1 MVVLIA
7 VSSGDVASYHQAECL
22 LAMGDWEDMPDV
34 EHQRACAR
42 HQVRMW
48 WLPDGCLREDHLDLR
63 WQQATGEVV
72 DEVIFPSRH
81 SAASGQASLT
91 LHPIGVMQ
99 LGKDER
105 PPYGGKAGDCPPPSP
120 RLGPWWRE
128 LLKHGSELDDFSL
141 SLETTHH
148 GPWLKAPSLFIE
160 IGSTEDTWDHMG
172 AAELLAGIIWRGLG
186 LEDGILPALWP
197 GEGVVVVTLGGGH
210 YAPRANKLAAIPG
223 VWLGHMLANYALP
236 FEAPEV
242 EGETPSGNWS
252 QSISA
257 AISSTREA
265 FPGGQLVATLE
276 RKSFKAWQR
285 NAIIEYLASLDV
297 PVVRTKDIEA
307 MLQ

>member
-22 LAMGDWEDMPDV
+22 LAMGDWEDIPDV

-99 LGKDER
+99 LGKDEH

-197 GEGVVVVTLGGGH
+197 GEGVVVVTLGGVIMRQEPTNLPLFQVYGLVTCWRIMPFH
-210 YAPRANKLAAIPG
+210 LRLLKLKVKHP
-223 VWLGHMLANYALP
+223 
-236 FEAPEV
+236 
-242 EGETPSGNWS
+242 
-252 QSISA
+252 
-257 AISSTREA
+257 
-265 FPGGQLVATLE
+265 
-276 RKSFKAWQR
+276 
-285 NAIIEYLASLDV
+285 
-297 PVVRTKDIEA
+297 
-307 MLQ
+307 

>member
-1 MVVLIA
+1 M
-7 VSSGDVASYHQAECL
+7 STEKW
-22 LAMGDWEDMPDV
+22 LALEEEGGKV
-34 EHQRACAR
+34 FLVQI
-42 HQVRMW
+42 
-48 WLPDGCLREDHLDLR
+48 
-63 WQQATGEVV
+63 V
-72 DEVIFPSRH
+72 DETIKIK
-81 SAASGQASLT
+81 GL
-91 LHPIGVMQ
+91 GVFN
-99 LGKDER
+99 
-105 PPYGGKAGDCPPPSP
+105 P
-120 RLGPWWRE
+120 
-128 LLKHGSELDDFSL
+128 
-141 SLETTHH
+141 
-148 GPWLKAPSLFIE
+148 
-160 IGSTEDTWDHMG
+160 
-172 AAELLAGIIWRGLG
+172 AELLAGIIWRGLG
-186 LEDGILPALWP
+186 LENGILPALWP

-210 YAPRANKLAAIPG
+210 YAPRANKIAAIPG

-242 EGETPSGNWS
+242 EGETPLGNWS